1 MSNKKATTAAATA
14 AATAATGTKR
24 VIATAKGFYGCL
36 REVGAEFDVG
46 ANETGKWFTEV
57 KTLEKPATDEKLDG
71 GVGDLV

>member
-14 AATAATGTKR
+14 TATGTKR

-36 REVGAEFDVG
+36 REVGDEFDVG

-57 KTLEKPATDEKLDG
+57 KTLEKPAADEKPDG
-71 GVGDLV
+71 GAGDLV

>member
-14 AATAATGTKR
+14 AAASTKR
-24 VIATAKGFYGCL
+24 VIATAKGFYGRL
-36 REVGAEFDVG
+36 REVGDEFDVG

-71 GVGDLV
+71 GAGDLV